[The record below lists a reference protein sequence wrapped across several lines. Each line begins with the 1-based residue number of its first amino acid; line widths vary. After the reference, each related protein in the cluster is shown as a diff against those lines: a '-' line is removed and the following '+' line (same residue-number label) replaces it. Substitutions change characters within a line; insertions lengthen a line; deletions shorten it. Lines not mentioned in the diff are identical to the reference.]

1 VDSSATEFLILLN
14 TIEITTH
21 KLEYHLFLSDNN
33 FLKIFADL
41 KKTSSIPKTKRT
53 KITFYLVNELNT

>member
-21 KLEYHLFLSDNN
+21 KLEYHLFLSNNN

-41 KKTSSIPKTKRT
+41 KKLLASLK
-53 KITFYLVNELNT
+53 LNEQKSPFI

>member
-21 KLEYHLFLSDNN
+21 KLEYHLFLSDNI

-41 KKTSSIPKTKRT
+41 KKLLASLK
-53 KITFYLVNELNT
+53 LNEQKSPFI